1 MIKDNTKKN
10 NLKPSNIEITTKI
23 KKSYVEPVRY
33 KSFPKQE
40 KKNKNQEK
48 YISEKQ
54 MLNLNIKN
62 IKGKMD
68 NLKQSSE
75 SLIEKFV
82 KRVNDAENSPNAS
95 VLIFEANLWKRK
107 SEE

>member
-1 MIKDNTKKN
+1 M
-10 NLKPSNIEITTKI
+10 S
-23 KKSYVEPVRY
+23 
-33 KSFPKQE
+33 
-40 KKNKNQEK
+40 
-48 YISEKQ
+48 
-54 MLNLNIKN
+54 NLNIKN

-95 VLIFEANLWKRK
+95 VLIFEANPWKRK
-107 SEE
+107 NEE